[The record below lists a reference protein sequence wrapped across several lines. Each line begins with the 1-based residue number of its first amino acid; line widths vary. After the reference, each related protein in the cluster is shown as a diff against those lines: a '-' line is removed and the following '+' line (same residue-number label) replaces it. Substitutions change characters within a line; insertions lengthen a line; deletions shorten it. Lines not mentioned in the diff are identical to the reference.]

1 MKKNLHSLLKEVGLT
16 TFNES
21 FNPLITGISCDSRH
35 IEKGDLFIG
44 IRGVIHDGGRF
55 WSQALSAG
63 ASAAVIS
70 SAAAKNNPPPPSE
83 PVIILPEIQCGFP
96 GEIASAFW
104 EYPSRKMS
112 LIGVTGTNG
121 KTTTTYLIEHLA
133 KSFGKSTAL
142 FGTLVN
148 RWPGN
153 TTTSIHTTNFA
164 DKLQAQLA
172 KAIAAGAEITA
183 MEVSSHSLSQSR
195 VAGCDFSGAVFT
207 NLTQDHLDY
216 HHSMNDY
223 FEAKALLFSERYL
236 NSSSANVVV
245 NVDDLWGKHLSERL
259 GDKCWRSS
267 LSQDL
272 FESGDAELTIT
283 QLEIDEKGAKGLIHT
298 PVGVGGFSTRLIGN
312 FNLMNLLQS
321 VGVLVQVGL
330 PFQELLKGIP
340 AFEGVPG
347 RMERVPY
354 PSEKKYSNFP
364 TVIVDYAHT
373 PDGLKNALNAAR
385 SFVKGELICVFGC
398 GGDRDR
404 GKRSQ
409 MGSIAFDLSD
419 QIVVTSDNP
428 RNEEPE
434 RILNDILN
442 GIPNLDQ
449 VRVETDR
456 SKAIRMAILD
466 SSKGDVVLVAGK
478 GHEDYQIIGDE
489 KKYFDDKKE
498 VQKAFL
504 LKSNR

>member
-1 MKKNLHSLLKEVGLT
+1 
-16 TFNES
+16 
-21 FNPLITGISCDSRH
+21 
-35 IEKGDLFIG
+35 
-44 IRGVIHDGGRF
+44 
-55 WSQALSAG
+55 
-63 ASAAVIS
+63 
-70 SAAAKNNPPPPSE
+70 
-83 PVIILPEIQCGFP
+83 
-96 GEIASAFW
+96 
-104 EYPSRKMS
+104 
-112 LIGVTGTNG
+112 
-121 KTTTTYLIEHLA
+121 
-133 KSFGKSTAL
+133 
-142 FGTLVN
+142 
-148 RWPGN
+148 
-153 TTTSIHTTNFA
+153 
-164 DKLQAQLA
+164 
-172 KAIAAGAEITA
+172 
-183 MEVSSHSLSQSR
+183 
-195 VAGCDFSGAVFT
+195 
-207 NLTQDHLDY
+207 
-216 HHSMNDY
+216 
-223 FEAKALLFSERYL
+223 
-236 NSSSANVVV
+236 
-245 NVDDLWGKHLSERL
+245 
-259 GDKCWRSS
+259 
-267 LSQDL
+267 
-272 FESGDAELTIT
+272 
-283 QLEIDEKGAKGLIHT
+283 
-298 PVGVGGFSTRLIGN
+298 
-312 FNLMNLLQS
+312 MNLLQS
-321 VGVLVQVGL
+321 VGVLVQAGM

-434 RILNDILN
+434 RILNDILK

-498 VQKAFL
+498 VKKAFL